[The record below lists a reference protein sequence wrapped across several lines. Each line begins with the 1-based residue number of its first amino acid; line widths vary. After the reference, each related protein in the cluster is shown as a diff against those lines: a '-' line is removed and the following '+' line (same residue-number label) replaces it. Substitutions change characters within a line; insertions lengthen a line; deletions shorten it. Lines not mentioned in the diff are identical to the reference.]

1 MIELCSGYLSEC
13 GFTLKRVRH
22 MTRTYSQMHCTN
34 KYSEHS
40 SVIWP
45 VRPNG
50 LVFLYELS
58 GSGFEFICRIS
69 KDSLLL
75 HLLSCKSLIFVKEN
89 PDRKKNKLCFRTC
102 KNRLSV
108 CDGWRAS
115 WLFQW
120 RRSLSYRNQTIDFQ
134 NKSVDWF
141 LYDRGIR
148 HERVHPLLLTFIHQD
163 ILLDYDKLCIWHLRI

>member
-34 KYSEHS
+34 KCSEHS

-89 PDRKKNKLCFRTC
+89 PDRKKINYALEHVRTDFRC
-102 KNRLSV
+102 VMDEERLDS
-108 CDGWRAS
+108 
-115 WLFQW
+115 FM
-120 RRSLSYRNQTIDFQ
+120 T
-134 NKSVDWF
+134 
-141 LYDRGIR
+141 
-148 HERVHPLLLTFIHQD
+148 E
-163 ILLDYDKLCIWHLRI
+163 ILII

>member
-34 KYSEHS
+34 KCSEHS

-75 HLLSCKSLIFVKEN
+75 HLLSCKLLIFVKEN

-115 WLFQW
+115 WLFHDGDPYHIETRPLISRTNQW
-120 RRSLSYRNQTIDFQ
+120 TGFYTTEEFVM
-134 NKSVDWF
+134 KEF
-141 LYDRGIR
+141 M
-148 HERVHPLLLTFIHQD
+148 
-163 ILLDYDKLCIWHLRI
+163 LC

>member
-1 MIELCSGYLSEC
+1 MVHLSVFSNHVTYAFQSESTLYSCLNVKEFLAQSRRETAQMIELCSGYLSEC

-34 KYSEHS
+34 KCSEHS

-108 CDGWRAS
+108 CDG
-115 WLFQW
+115 
-120 RRSLSYRNQTIDFQ
+120 
-134 NKSVDWF
+134 
-141 LYDRGIR
+141 
-148 HERVHPLLLTFIHQD
+148 
-163 ILLDYDKLCIWHLRI
+163 